1 MCSSSTLRGSGKTTR
16 VARRLFS
23 SDRIDAILRRRVGG
37 AQLEDSRGQ
46 LVVRLEPSEV
56 AQAFVDHQ
64 REHAPPALL
73 GYATDV
79 RRQKDVVRGRA
90 IGDSS
95 GTGSGSKTSRQA
107 TISPRAS
114 RVDQGLGVDDPS
126 ARNVHENAAG

>member
-1 MCSSSTLRGSGKTTR
+1 MTLRRACTTTSCGPRSSRPTSMCSSSTLRGSGKTTR

-23 SDRIDAILRRRVGG
+23 TDRIDAILRRCVGG

-79 RRQKDVVRGRA
+79 RRQKDVFEVP
-90 IGDSS
+90 
-95 GTGSGSKTSRQA
+95 QW
-107 TISPRAS
+107 
-114 RVDQGLGVDDPS
+114 
-126 ARNVHENAAG
+126 